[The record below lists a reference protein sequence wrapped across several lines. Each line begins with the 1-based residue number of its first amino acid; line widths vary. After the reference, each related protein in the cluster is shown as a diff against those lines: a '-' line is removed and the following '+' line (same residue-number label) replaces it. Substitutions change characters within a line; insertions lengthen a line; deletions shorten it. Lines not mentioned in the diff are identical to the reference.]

1 MKSDAWRTFLV
12 IYYSQLLNAM
22 KTDISAILIAYL
34 SFRYISSY
42 AIFTFLFL
50 STFTAIACFTV
61 LLFY

>member
-1 MKSDAWRTFLV
+1 MKSDAWRTFIV

-42 AIFTFLFL
+42 AIFTFL